1 MKNKW
6 VIRLYEF
13 FIKYGTAAG
22 MVLVIILLAVIAGW
36 SLYSGS
42 GAAHASDQLPPEH
55 FTSKTV
61 PFYLVCSTPIEMRDT
76 LLEVH
81 NEIAMI
87 AGWLDTGNQWLL
99 YVSEDNGSMSFV
111 VHKVDGEA
119 CIIWSGNSA
128 ENNAFVPNPAPQWP
142 SDVLT
147 ETPIQE
153 GWNQ

>member
-1 MKNKW
+1 MKGKLQEMFK
-6 VIRLYEF
+6 RYM
-13 FIKYGTAAG
+13 AAIVFVA
-22 MVLVIILLAVIAGW
+22 VLVALGLLASTSVAE
-36 SLYSGS
+36 
-42 GAAHASDQLPPEH
+42 AQKPPSH
-55 FTSKTV
+55 FSSKTV

-81 NEIAMI
+81 NEIAII

-99 YVSEDNGSMSFV
+99 YVSEDNRSMSFV
-111 VHKVDGEA
+111 VHKSDGEA
-119 CIIWSGNSA
+119 CIIWSGNSSD
-128 ENNAFVPNPAPQWP
+128 NKAFIPNPEPQWP